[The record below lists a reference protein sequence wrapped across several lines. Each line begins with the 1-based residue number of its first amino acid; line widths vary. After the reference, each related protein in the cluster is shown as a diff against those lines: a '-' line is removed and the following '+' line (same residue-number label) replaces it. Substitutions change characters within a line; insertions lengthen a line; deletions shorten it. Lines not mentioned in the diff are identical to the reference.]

1 MKPTAGETDDGGKKR
16 THKSDVDKR
25 CQETFN
31 KGRKEACVCV
41 CVCVCVGGVVV
52 GPLGQEDQGR
62 PHWEGDLSG
71 VAEL

>member
-1 MKPTAGETDDGGKKR
+1 MGEKSEHTSRMLIKGVKKHSTR
-16 THKSDVDKR
+16 EEKR
-25 CQETFN
+25 P
-31 KGRKEACVCV
+31 V
-41 CVCVCVGGVVV
+41 CVCVCVGVVVV